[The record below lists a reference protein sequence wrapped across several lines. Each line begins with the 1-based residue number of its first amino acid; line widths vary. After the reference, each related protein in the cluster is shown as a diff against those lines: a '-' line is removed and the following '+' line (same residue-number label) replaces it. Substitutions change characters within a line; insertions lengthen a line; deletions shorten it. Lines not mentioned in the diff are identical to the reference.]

1 MTVPLLRCVN
11 LHASDEYLSG
21 LVNDNLLGDIEPS
34 EGEIDHLAMLI
45 SGELEKGL
53 LDLHSTLSVA
63 VFLVWMGWL
72 HYQEG
77 NYWGPVYQK
86 LKLPQAQIK
95 WQGILGESFL
105 RAVKKYNLTEFQ
117 GKQRYI
123 SPILAHG
130 YVPNWHLESY
140 FEDVVMAIYKDRE
153 KTKMQVK
160 REEIIHLISSWRS
173 DFTGYEK
180 YHKRINK
187 IELAEEKLNNIHRA
201 WQYKGLL
208 ITLRELQKKVVDK
221 VEVGELL
228 AYPEGLL
235 DQLET
240 EKSECK
246 KQYDCLLNLVEEQN
260 KTAMLLEK
268 QKTTLH
274 LLESEIKGTANQIID
289 GWNNSFAKPI
299 LNLSVEEISNL
310 VKNIEAT
317 RRMFSGIIGW
327 FLRIINP
334 ARYRR
339 FCEAQRQL
347 LVHLDPVPFKTHSK
361 ILQILP
367 NSLLKLQDLLKQYD
381 ESLSALAEINSA
393 YQETAFTIEGR
404 AAEDLDTLKN
414 KLDRLTQELAGHKTK
429 LVRLGKGDLENGKE
443 LLAEQRKLLRDI
455 ELLRGKIPGDADALV
470 TFLPMAEKYS
480 DIKKIWHRL
489 VGIRKRKNEA
499 RENLKIFKNPLYTLN
514 ESTRIFI
521 LQAGAK
527 AVEFVFQSLL
537 LIDDIRNGKAGKG
550 IILPDRIK
558 QAMELW
564 WEQKGKSLLEKTLNE
579 ISWERVVSDGIHIRK
594 PVVRFDP
601 VHKEIKV
608 TLPRQPVREKAV
620 ATFTIHGGSEQR
632 QQKSL
637 LPLMLEEGVY
647 WSEAAEVRLERPEPL
662 YHFQFSCGDADRSW
676 KIKGLGLDSFCML
689 FNMQGELIGDN
700 QLPEDGVYLI
710 APLGSY
716 VEPVETIKEQLSGY
730 WSGYEYWLIDPENND
745 AIVVRTGENIF
756 IYKRNVQVQPTLL
769 SHGVLHGVT
778 AKGARIYRGQSPNMI
793 FSVSHPEEIKFYGL
807 RLEESS
813 ETLYKT
819 LEELNASINEENV
832 VYFPLDSLVKG
843 QYGFYEV
850 ALIKRGDVVWSEKF
864 AVFPDLEFV
873 FDQSAYKVLDG
884 FRETG
889 RLEFCAKQKF
899 EFIPEGG
906 ANTIRLLS
914 PTSVE
919 FETNQDIIQGCLV
932 YHLERKLVVEISI
945 NIPVIRWRQ
954 KDGEWKSEAEEV
966 WHEDLGEIEVKVPA
980 TVGGSITLSLEG
992 DKQILNSVVRQ
1003 GVTMFNLRRFSDT
1016 LRDCSNALQDIILSC
1031 DNPEI
1036 PSFPLLRVRTRWQ
1049 VAKIRAL
1056 QGLQENSRH
1065 LTIEWE
1071 DCGRAINRVVR
1082 LWPLNMPDFIPLER
1096 PIPDGANSLSI
1107 TVPLELIPPGHYRLQ
1122 LDMIDPW
1129 SSIDASMP
1137 GQAAENCID
1146 IDIGTKEEHLES
1158 YLGKRLEVTALYH
1171 GEQII
1176 KPEKYYW
1183 LEVIKLNP
1191 TFEEEVRLVGNLY
1204 SLDEDGVAIGM
1215 PYNPISFYIND
1226 YKMPFLIDKD
1236 GDGATY
1242 CCKCKVMF
1250 WEVAHKECGDAV
1262 FVPDNIL
1269 IKVEE

>member
-1 MTVPLLRCVN
+1 MP
-11 LHASDEYLSG
+11 ASLIECNHLQACEKYFSE
-21 LVNDNLLGDIEPS
+21 LVSDNLLGDIEPH
-34 EGEIDHLAMLI
+34 EGELDHLAALI
-45 SGELEKGL
+45 SRALKNSHLGL
-53 LDLHSTLSVA
+53 SSSLSVA

-86 LKLPQAQIK
+86 LELSQPQIG
-95 WQGILGESFL
+95 WQGILGDSFL
-105 RAVKKYNLTEFQ
+105 QAIIKYNLTEFQ
-117 GKQRYI
+117 GKQRYV

-153 KTKMQVK
+153 KPKMQVK

-180 YHKRINK
+180 YHNRIDK
-187 IELAEEKLNNIHRA
+187 IELAEKKIDNIRTA

-228 AYPEGLL
+228 AYPEELL

-240 EKSECK
+240 EKAECK
-246 KQYDCLLNLVEEQN
+246 KQYDCLLKLVEEKN
-260 KTAMLLEK
+260 KNVMLLEK
-268 QKTTLH
+268 QKTALQ
-274 LLESEIKGTANQIID
+274 LLEGEIKGSANQIID
-289 GWNNSFAKPI
+289 GWNNSFTKPI
-299 LNLSVEEISNL
+299 LNMPVKEISGL
-310 VKNIEAT
+310 VKNIEAS

-327 FLRIINP
+327 FLRIIAP

-347 LVHLDPVPFKTHSK
+347 WVYLDPVPFKTHFK

-367 NSLLKLQDLLKQYD
+367 NVLLKLQDLLKQYNA
-381 ESLSALAEINSA
+381 SLSAMVEINLV
-393 YQETAFTIEGR
+393 YQETASMIEGM
-404 AAEDLDTLKN
+404 ASEDLDTLKN

-443 LLAEQRKLLRDI
+443 LLAEQRELLKSI
-455 ELLRGKIPGDADALV
+455 ELLRGKIPGDAHALV

-480 DIKKIWHRL
+480 DIKKIEHRL
-489 VGIRKRKNEA
+489 VGIRKKKNEA

-521 LQAGAK
+521 LQGGEK
-527 AVEFVFQSLL
+527 AIEFVFQSLL
-537 LIDDIRNGKAGKG
+537 LINDLRNDKVGKG

-558 QAMELW
+558 RAMKYW
-564 WEQKGKSLLEKTLNE
+564 WEQKGKSLLEITLNE
-579 ISWERVVSDGIHIRK
+579 IAWEKMVSDGIHICK

-620 ATFTIHGGSEQR
+620 ATFTIHGEAEQR
-632 QQKSL
+632 QQKAF

-647 WSEAAEVRLERPEPL
+647 WSEAAEVRLERPEPS

-676 KIKGLGLDSFCML
+676 QIKGIGLDSFCML

-700 QLPEDGVYLI
+700 HLPENGIYLI
-710 APLGSY
+710 APAGSH

-730 WSGYEYWLIDPENND
+730 WSGYEYRLIDPENND

-778 AKGARIYRGQSPNMI
+778 AKGARIYQGQLPSMM
-793 FSVSHPEEIKFYGL
+793 FSVSHPEEVKFYGL
-807 RLEESS
+807 RLEDSS

-819 LEELNASINEENV
+819 LEELNASITKENV
-832 VYFPLDSLVKG
+832 VNFSLDSLAKG
-843 QYGFYEV
+843 QYGLYEV
-850 ALIKRGDVVWSEKF
+850 ALIKRGNVVWSEKF
-864 AVFPDLEFV
+864 AVVPDLAFI
-873 FDQSAYKVLDG
+873 FDQSAYKVQDG
-884 FRETG
+884 SRETG
-889 RLEFCAKQKF
+889 RLEFSAKQKF
-899 EFIPEGG
+899 EFIPESGTS
-906 ANTIRLLS
+906 TIRLLS
-914 PTSVE
+914 PTSIE

-945 NIPVIRWRQ
+945 DIPVIRWRQ
-954 KDGEWKSEAEEV
+954 KDGEWKAEAEEV
-966 WHEDLGEIEVKVPA
+966 WHEDLGEIVVKVPA
-980 TVGGSITLSLEG
+980 NVGGSITLSLEG
-992 DKQILNSVVRQ
+992 DKQMLNSAVRQ
-1003 GVTMFNLRRFSDT
+1003 GVAMLNLRRFSDT
-1016 LRDCSNALQDIILSC
+1016 LRDCSDALQEIILSC

-1049 VAKIRAL
+1049 AAKIRVI
-1056 QGLQENSRH
+1056 QSLQENSRH
-1065 LTIEWE
+1065 LAIEWE
-1071 DCGRAINRVVR
+1071 DRGRALNRMVR
-1082 LWPLNMPDFIPLER
+1082 LWPLMPGIDLHER

-1107 TVPLELIPPGHYRLQ
+1107 TVPQELIPSGRYRLQ
-1122 LDMIDPW
+1122 LGMIDPW
-1129 SSIDASMP
+1129 SSIDALMP
-1137 GQAAENCID
+1137 EQDAENCID
-1146 IDIGTKEEHLES
+1146 IDIGTKEEYLES

-1171 GEQII
+1171 GGQII
-1176 KPEKYYW
+1176 KPGKYYW
-1183 LEVIKLNP
+1183 LEVIELNP

-1204 SLDEDGVAIGM
+1204 SFGDNGVAISM
-1215 PYNPISFYIND
+1215 PYNPVSFYIDD

-1262 FVPDNIL
+1262 FVPEKIL
-1269 IKVEE
+1269 VKVEE